1 MGSHRAPPTP
11 GRTWRRAAD
20 LTREVLLTLAAVFG
34 ALCGVLIVV
43 VVAFD
48 LGVIV
53 FRTGSMSP
61 TIPTGSAAL
70 VRTLP
75 ADQVAVGDV
84 VTVPSPL
91 GPLPVTHR
99 VTSVEALPD
108 GTTRLHLRGDAN
120 DAEDPFPYD
129 VTEVRRVVAHAPGVG
144 FALVRLDDPMVMGG
158 VTVLVAGLIL
168 WALWPSRGPE
178 PAQRELQVAP
188 GLLVLVAVAALTL
201 GPTAAPAQAVGVP
214 EPEPSTTT
222 PPAGGYPQEDGVLAL
237 SSSLPPGATWSLS
250 PGSDLPWRVTSAA
263 LPPAGADGAAGWLWV
278 SLVAGGALVEQE
290 GAVRLTLELCD
301 AWAADGSCPAGTRA
315 LSVPIEDGV
324 VWLDRV
330 SVGELTTERAQQV
343 VVRIE
348 VAQSLPDSAQG
359 LDMYLGLR
367 FDAFGDSVTIGEGGE
382 VPGAPG
388 GGGSGGGG
396 PGEGGPGDGAPD
408 GGGPGAGGSQGS
420 GGSGGSGT
428 VPAADPGGLGVTGS
442 DLRPATW
449 AVAAL
454 LIGTVLFT
462 IARDRRAARAT
473 RPAAPAADPRP
484 ADEHAAHPRGPQ

>member
-1 MGSHRAPPTP
+1 VGSHRAPPTP

-20 LTREVLLTLAAVFG
+20 LTREVLLTVAAIFG
-34 ALCGVLIVV
+34 AVCGLVIVLVV
-43 VVAFD
+43 TLD

-61 TIPTGSAAL
+61 TIPTGSAAI

-108 GTTRLHLRGDAN
+108 GQTRLHLRGDAN

-144 FALVRLDDPMVMGG
+144 FALVRLDDPIVMGG

-168 WALWPSRGPE
+168 WALWPARGPE
-178 PAQRELQVAP
+178 PSARELQPTSA
-188 GLLVLVAVAALTL
+188 LLVLVAVAALTL

-214 EPEPSTTT
+214 EPQPSATA
-222 PPAGGYPQEDGVLAL
+222 PPAGGYPQADGVLAL
-237 SSSLPPGATWSLS
+237 SSSLPPGADWSLS

-263 LPPAGADGAAGWLWV
+263 LPPAGADGAKGWLWV
-278 SLVAGGALVEQE
+278 SLVAGGALVEQDD
-290 GAVRLTLELCD
+290 AVRLTLELCD
-301 AWAADGSCPAGTRA
+301 AWALDGSCPAGRRD
-315 LSVPIEDGV
+315 LPVPIEEGV

-330 SVGELTTERAQQV
+330 PVGELTTERAQQV

-348 VAQSLPDSAQG
+348 VADALPDSAQG

-382 VPGAPG
+382 VPGEPGGGEPG
-388 GGGSGGGG
+388 GGGPDSGG
-396 PGEGGPGDGAPD
+396 PGGGDPGPGGTDGA
-408 GGGPGAGGSQGS
+408 GGPGAV
-420 GGSGGSGT
+420 GGSGDAST
-428 VPAADPGGLGVTGS
+428 AADPGGLGITGS
-442 DLRPATW
+442 ELRPATW

-462 IARDRRAARAT
+462 LGRDRRAAR
-473 RPAAPAADPRP
+473 RSGAAGARHIDG
-484 ADEHAAHPRGPQ
+484 HAARTEDGS